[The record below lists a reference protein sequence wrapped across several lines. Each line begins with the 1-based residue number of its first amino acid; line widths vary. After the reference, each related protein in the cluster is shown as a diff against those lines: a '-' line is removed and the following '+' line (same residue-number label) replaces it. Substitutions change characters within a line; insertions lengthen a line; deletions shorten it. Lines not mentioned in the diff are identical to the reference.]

1 MIDLAIIPARA
12 GSKGLPGKNS
22 ADLGGYP
29 LIAWT
34 IRSAISANLFKRVVV
49 TTDSQHLADLSC
61 KYGAEVPFLRPN
73 DLATSEA
80 SSASVIYH
88 CLDQTGCSGTFAFLQ
103 PTSPFRNKDHIISA
117 YKQFKSISPASSL
130 ISTVAGKPYQWCL
143 ESSPDQIVRPVTN
156 SYALVSQRQSTKP
169 SIWPNGAIYLSDAN
183 LFRASGSF
191 LSSHTQGFEMSEIDS
206 IDIDYMDQLNVA
218 RAIVSYGLRS
228 IDK

>member
-80 SSASVIYH
+80 S
-88 CLDQTGCSGTFAFLQ
+88 
-103 PTSPFRNKDHIISA
+103 P
-117 YKQFKSISPASSL
+117 
-130 ISTVAGKPYQWCL
+130 
-143 ESSPDQIVRPVTN
+143 
-156 SYALVSQRQSTKP
+156 
-169 SIWPNGAIYLSDAN
+169 
-183 LFRASGSF
+183 
-191 LSSHTQGFEMSEIDS
+191 
-206 IDIDYMDQLNVA
+206 
-218 RAIVSYGLRS
+218 
-228 IDK
+228 

>member
-1 MIDLAIIPARA
+1 MMDLAIIPARS

-34 IRSAISANLFKRVVV
+34 IRSAIRSNLFKRVVV
-49 TTDSQHLADLSC
+49 TTDSQHLADLSSA
-61 KYGAEVPFLRPN
+61 YGAEVPFLRPN
-73 DLATSEA
+73 ELATSDA

-88 CLDQTGCSGTFAFLQ
+88 CLEQTNCSGTFAFLQ
-103 PTSPFRNKDHIISA
+103 PTSPFRSKDHIISA
-117 YKQFKSISPASSL
+117 YKQFTSIPLTSSL

-143 ESSPDQIVRPVTN
+143 QSSPDQIVRPVSD
-156 SYALVSQRQSTKP
+156 SYTTVSKRQATKP
-169 SIWPNGAIYLSDAN
+169 SIWPNGAIYFSDAYT
-183 LFRASGSF
+183 FRASGSF
-191 LSSHTQGFEMSEIDS
+191 LSDYTQSFEMGEIDS
-206 IDIDYMDQLNVA
+206 IDIDYIDQLDVA